1 MVDDD
6 PKAVEIVSSYLKAE
20 GCTVLRAYSGREG
33 IDTARVQL
41 PDLLVLDLMMPDV
54 TGFDVVHTLKDMPE
68 TAGIDIIILTAKII
82 TDEDRRAL
90 NSSVLKIVQKGSF
103 SSSDLLSDARRAL
116 RGKAAAA
123 AALPATVARKAAE
136 GIPSPN
142 PSPKGR
148 GTSAETESTVVEQ
161 EDPFILIVEDNA
173 AQVALLKHFLEYE
186 GYKVMF
192 ASNGKEALELMSQS
206 KPALICLDLMMP
218 EMDGFAFLD
227 AKATNHEFADIPV
240 IVVSSIAESI
250 KGTSLSAN
258 AFLKKPV
265 SRHEI
270 LTLVSSLAGS
280 AKKDAK
286 LKILLI
292 DDDPKAVKIISSYFD
307 LNAYEILKE
316 YGGKEGLYTAIVRKP
331 DFIVLDLM
339 MPEMNG
345 FEVLQ
350 ELKQNEGTR
359 DIPVVIM
366 TAKVLT
372 KEERQHL
379 QSKVVTIFEKGQSN
393 KDDFLRNIE
402 SMLQKKGR
410 RSTATKQ

>member
-1 MVDDD
+1 
-6 PKAVEIVSSYLKAE
+6 
-20 GCTVLRAYSGREG
+20 SGREG
-33 IDTARVQL
+33 IDTARTQL

-68 TAGIDIIILTAKII
+68 TAGINIIILTAKII

-123 AALPATVARKAAE
+123 LPAPVVMKATNN
-136 GIPSPN
+136 IPSGPS
-142 PSPKGR
+142 SPKS
-148 GTSAETESTVVEQ
+148 TWAAQMYTDVSAESDLTVVEQ
-161 EDPFILIVEDNA
+161 DDPFILIIEDNA
-173 AQVALLKHFLEYE
+173 AQLALLKHFLEYE
-186 GYKVMF
+186 GYRVMF
-192 ASNGKEALELMSQS
+192 ASNGKEALEVMSQF

-227 AKATNHEFADIPV
+227 DKAGNHKFADIPV
-240 IVVSSIAESI
+240 IVVSSIAESA

-270 LTLVSSLAGS
+270 LTLVSSLVGS
-280 AKKDAK
+280 AKKDTK

-350 ELKQNEGTR
+350 ELKQNDATR

-372 KEERQHL
+372 KEERQDL

-393 KDDFLRNIE
+393 KEDFLRNIE
-402 SMLQKKGR
+402 SLMQKKGR